1 MLYCD
6 GKKRE
11 GCVKL
16 KTLIISDLDGTLL
29 TAKERISE
37 YSLEHLNSM
46 IDERGLCFT
55 YATARSLN
63 SATKACWGL
72 RQNLPVIL
80 YNGALIME
88 PSTQKKLYNNHFNK
102 GQLAYLKE
110 LFTRFDVWP
119 LAYSFSGDKEYVSWI
134 EGKETDG
141 VKRYLERRRG
151 DARLHPIQRREELRD
166 DDIFYFT
173 CIGKKEDL
181 DGLHELVEQSLDIRC
196 IYEQEMYRTDYWCE
210 IMPVGTSKGAAA
222 KKLKEILGAERV
234 ICFGDGNNDRSLFSM
249 ADESYAVRNATQE
262 LKEMASGVIGFSEE
276 DSVCKFLAEH
286 ISEYT

>member
-1 MLYCD
+1 MCIRD
-6 GKKRE
+6 
-11 GCVKL
+11 
-16 KTLIISDLDGTLL
+16 S
-29 TAKERISE
+29 
-37 YSLEHLNSM
+37 
-46 IDERGLCFT
+46 
-55 YATARSLN
+55 
-63 SATKACWGL
+63 
-72 RQNLPVIL
+72 

-210 IMPVGTSKGAAA
+210 IMPVGTSKGCLLYTSPEGEEQSRA
-222 KKLKEILGAERV
+222 GTR
-234 ICFGDGNNDRSLFSM
+234 
-249 ADESYAVRNATQE
+249 ESETVLQP
-262 LKEMASGVIGFSEE
+262 GFH
-276 DSVCKFLAEH
+276 CGQH
-286 ISEYT
+286 

>member
-1 MLYCD
+1 M
-6 GKKRE
+6 
-11 GCVKL
+11 
-16 KTLIISDLDGTLL
+16 
-29 TAKERISE
+29 
-37 YSLEHLNSM
+37 
-46 IDERGLCFT
+46 
-55 YATARSLN
+55 
-63 SATKACWGL
+63 
-72 RQNLPVIL
+72 
-80 YNGALIME
+80 
-88 PSTQKKLYNNHFNK
+88 
-102 GQLAYLKE
+102 
-110 LFTRFDVWP
+110 
-119 LAYSFSGDKEYVSWI
+119 
-134 EGKETDG
+134 
-141 VKRYLERRRG
+141 
-151 DARLHPIQRREELRD
+151 RD

-210 IMPVGTSKGAAA
+210 IMPMGTSKGAAA

-262 LKEMASGVIGFSEE
+262 LKEMASGVIGYSEE